1 MTGAQLRHGGIN
13 RAGYGHSCFSL
24 IDFTSA
30 SNTSLQF
37 VVAAVTAVAV
47 AQCLRRDDSKMLMMM
62 LTLKEELIGNLQN
75 DFASH
80 RVTSQ

>member
-1 MTGAQLRHGGIN
+1 MISRQLK
-13 RAGYGHSCFSL
+13 
-24 IDFTSA
+24 D
-30 SNTSLQF
+30 TSLRF

-47 AQCLRRDDSKMLMMM
+47 VEIAQCLGRDDSKMLMMM